1 MVSEESCSTE
11 GEIYVDKGIINNNYW
26 DSSEIKNM
34 SLEDK
39 LSQTFDDINLQLDNN
54 NQDSDKINFVV
65 NLLNDV
71 ISAAVAKAE
80 GETVMTR
87 EKKINSDEKEVREI
101 NRTTSIVI
109 QDWDNEAPVE
119 CKNTFV
125 TLSGLQRS
133 ASERLIRGPRYSDKT
148 TNVHLTTKNNAET
161 NVPKNTKE
169 KKKKKLSFNSLF
181 HINKHKNKDHKIDE
195 EAEKYDSFSQQ
206 LPVFKGGSL
215 GKSKKYAS
223 ALELSSQI
231 SSPKVEKTSFFKK
244 LVTIGDDSSNFL
256 RRSLSFRDVRR
267 KDKVPTREKLSEK
280 KKQEWR
286 QSLQSLVESDTSV
299 SYKDL
304 SFINY
309 DALDEFNYQET
320 VHLRPGVRDN
330 SYIGRSQSMR
340 EKGSPHLKRPPY
352 TRHSSVTPDYRS
364 SLGSI
369 QDFKDTSAVSLPALY
384 HLTQDNGEP
393 PLDRSSPYI
402 ENRRGRPLSI
412 ASDDGRN
419 DHNSFRSNSS
429 GGSVGTYTKL
439 RRHNATRQ
447 KFRHPATFIEN
458 RPRSS
463 DVDDKVR
470 SRSLNH
476 LDSLEMRQAVVSTN
490 ESTLKDSKSEP
501 DCTKPLLPP
510 PAVPG
515 PAIET
520 EPPVRSVTQHDG
532 HAAARKHMLS
542 RSQKSSSECFSVNFE
557 VGDESTWD
565 NELFF
570 PAQRGITLH
579 DSLAKLCEL
588 RNIDLTACD
597 ARLQDKES
605 HTESFILF
613 TQDTANLVGRHVRIT
628 AKDASNKKYYGSF
641 HSNHSRKQ
649 SGNYR
654 PRTSSFFSSSTED
667 QTVISSTLS
676 LHESDQSKKQIKQR
690 LTAFFGNSKDTKYEA
705 LIEQLDRYTRQ
716 GIPQNVDYPQGQCE
730 SIDALYKLEDDWRD
744 IITEYSELND
754 RQQQQ
759 QTALW
764 ELIKTEVAYIKT
776 LKVVTDLFLGCLRD
790 LQSKNLF
797 KEIDTEKLF
806 SNITEIL
813 GANVIFWRNTLFPL
827 VRDMRK
833 YKRPACLENMLEGFS
848 KLHDMFQPYFKYCAE
863 QSRCQHYC
871 RENLES
877 EVFTAYLTWCESQKD
892 CNRLR
897 LMDILVQPMQRLTKY
912 GLLLKAILKNTDE
925 DVEKESLQS
934 MIKMVDDFVNSVNS
948 SLKHRQDKERL
959 KGIIAR
965 IESYDIVDSKDDD
978 IERILKREKSFT
990 QLDLTRPMLSCPP
1003 ERKRHLLLEGDLKLK
1018 DSGASKIEVHCF
1030 LLTDMLLICKPSTKK
1045 GGATMRVIRQPYLV
1059 DRLVIQEL
1067 NRETPSLAVIY
1078 RNEFDMAVA
1087 AFILQNND
1095 AKKLKGWKE
1104 GIAKAQYLYNQAK
1117 QMTYVAD
1124 ESLDADYNLEYNLE
1138 GDFHSLQL
1146 APRSPMATSSR
1157 ASRVSSL
1164 AHSHSGSVEMNDQSS
1179 VGSTKEQSRGVSI
1192 ENENRTGSISSDE
1205 GVQPLP
1211 ADAKS
1216 PGSQKNS
1223 LKNRLFHKTPNT
1235 LSVQPVGSLGQSL
1248 PNLTLGSPNIGSGL
1262 SLNLHQNTLSV
1273 PSNKNGNHLLSP
1285 THRGISYPPPSPTRG
1300 NLRRSLA
1307 ISQSKNPPLIKTRQ
1321 VNSAS
1326 SVSSSQVPTSFD
1338 FDVPV
1343 IAGASKSEENCESF
1357 SRGQHRQ
1364 AVKRTHRYH
1373 TAGLVD
1379 DIKKNDSR
1387 DASIHK
1393 RLSWN
1398 CTTQDQ
1404 REPNEDQ
1411 T

>member
-1 MVSEESCSTE
+1 MVSERALGSKVGSDGRRISARGDFFILAGNKKMPLEALDE
-11 GEIYVDKGIINNNYW
+11 DKNLRDAFIGNIIN
-26 DSSEIKNM
+26 E
-34 SLEDK
+34 
-39 LSQTFDDINLQLDNN
+39 
-54 NQDSDKINFVV
+54 
-65 NLLNDV
+65 LLN
-71 ISAAVAKAE
+71 AAVTKAE
-80 GETVMTR
+80 GVSVISRNRRLNET
-87 EKKINSDEKEVREI
+87 ENLVRNV
-101 NRTTSIVI
+101 NRTTSIVV
-109 QDWDNEAPVE
+109 QDWDDDNLVE
-119 CKNTFV
+119 CCNGFAK
-125 TLSGLQRS
+125 GLQRS
-133 ASERLIRGPRYSDKT
+133 VSERVIRPQVPDENSNTSTLNRHSLDVNDK
-148 TNVHLTTKNNAET
+148 KDI
-161 NVPKNTKE
+161 KQ
-169 KKKKKLSFNSLF
+169 KKKKRLSFSSIF
-181 HINKHKNKDHKIDE
+181 HINKHKHKEHKIE
-195 EAEKYDSFSQQ
+195 EDSESYDTVSHT
-206 LPVFKGGSL
+206 LPNFPTPL
-215 GKSKKYAS
+215 TKSRKYAS
-223 ALELSSQI
+223 ALELGAQNSAMT
-231 SSPKVEKTSFFKK
+231 KVEKPSLFKK
-244 LVTIGDDSSNFL
+244 LASIGDESSSFL
-256 RRSLSFRDVRR
+256 KRSLSFRDVR
-267 KDKVPTREKLSEK
+267 KREKTPSREVLSEK
-280 KKQEWR
+280 KMQEWR
-286 QSLQSLVESDTSV
+286 QSLQSLVESDISV

-309 DALDEFNYQET
+309 DALNEFNYTEP
-320 VHLRPGVRDN
+320 VHLNPGKTEN
-330 SYIGRSQSMR
+330 GFIGRTQSLR
-340 EKGSPHLKRPPY
+340 EKGSPHLRKPVLY
-352 TRHSSVTPDYRS
+352 TRHTSITPDYRS
-364 SLGSI
+364 SIGSI
-369 QDFKDTSAVSLPALY
+369 QDLVDSPAISLPSLHNAARE
-384 HLTQDNGEP
+384 TSEP
-393 PLDRSSPYI
+393 HSSDLLADRPSNDDISGTG
-402 ENRRGRPLSI
+402 NRRFRESSV
-412 ASDDGRN
+412 ASEDGRLDN
-419 DHNSFRSNSS
+419 DSFRSNSS
-429 GGSVGTYTKL
+429 GGSSTGSYVKL

-447 KFRHPATFIEN
+447 KIRHPATFIGT
-458 RPRSS
+458 RSRGE
-463 DVDDKVR
+463 DHTVR

-476 LDSLEMRQAVVSTN
+476 LDSLEMRQSVVSTAD
-490 ESTLKDSKSEP
+490 SALKDSKSEP
-501 DCTKPLLPP
+501 DCTRPILPP
-510 PAVPG
+510 PGALPSSNAASDNSAVV
-515 PAIET
+515 A
-520 EPPVRSVTQHDG
+520 TQQQ
-532 HAAARKHMLS
+532 AQSAARKHMLS

-588 RNIDLTACD
+588 RNIDLSVCD
-597 ARLQDKES
+597 ARLQDKENNL
-605 HTESFILF
+605 ESFISF
-613 TQDTANLVGRHVRIT
+613 SHDTANLVGRHVRIT
-628 AKDASNKKYYGSF
+628 AKDTSNKKLQGSF

-649 SGNYR
+649 SGSYR

-667 QTVISSTLS
+667 QNVVSSTLS
-676 LHESDQSKKQIKQR
+676 LHDSDQSKKQIKQR
-690 LTAFFGNSKDTKYEA
+690 ITAFFGNSKDTKYEA
-705 LIEQLDRYTRQ
+705 LIEQLDRYSRH
-716 GIPQNVDYPQGQCE
+716 GPPQNVDYQQGQCE

-744 IITEYSELND
+744 IISDYSDLND
-754 RQQQQ
+754 RHQQQ

-790 LQSKNLF
+790 LQMKNLF

-833 YKRPACLENMLEGFS
+833 YKRPSCIENMLEGFS
-848 KLHDMFQPYFKYCAE
+848 KLDDTFKPYYKYCAE

-925 DVEKESLQS
+925 DVEKESLHT
-934 MIKMVDDFVNSVNS
+934 MIKMVDDFVNNVNT
-948 SLKHRQDKERL
+948 SLKCRQDKERL

-965 IESYDIVDSKDDD
+965 IESYDIVESKDDD
-978 IERILKREKSFT
+978 IERILRREKSFT
-990 QLDLTRPMLSCPP
+990 QLDLTRPMLGCPP

-1030 LLTDMLLICKPSTKK
+1030 LLTDMLLVCKPSTKK
-1045 GGATMRVIRQPYLV
+1045 GVATMRVIRQPYLV
-1059 DRLVIQEL
+1059 DHLVVQEL
-1067 NRETPSLAVIY
+1067 TRETPSLAVIY
-1078 RNEFDMAVA
+1078 RNEFDMAVS

-1095 AKKLKGWKE
+1095 VKKVKGWKE
-1104 GIAKAQYLYNQAK
+1104 GIAKAQLLYAQAK
-1117 QMTYVAD
+1117 QTSYMGD
-1124 ESLDADYNLEYNLE
+1124 ESLDAEYSLEYNLE
-1138 GDFHSLQL
+1138 NDFHSLQL
-1146 APRSPMATSSR
+1146 APRSPMASSSR

-1179 VGSTKEQSRGVSI
+1179 AGSAKEPSRGVSI
-1192 ENENRTGSISSDE
+1192 ENENRTGSMSSDE
-1205 GVQPLP
+1205 GLQQLP
-1211 ADAKS
+1211 SDGKTS
-1216 PGSQKNS
+1216 GSQKSS

-1248 PNLTLGSPNIGSGL
+1248 PNLTLGSPNVGSGL
-1262 SLNLHQNTLSV
+1262 SLNLQQNTLSV
-1273 PSNKNGNHLLSP
+1273 PGNKNGGQLLSP

-1321 VNSAS
+1321 VNSAC

-1343 IAGASKSEENCESF
+1343 IAGISSEDYESF

-1364 AVKRTHRYH
+1364 AMKRSQRYH

-1387 DASIHK
+1387 DTSIHK

-1404 REPNEDQ
+1404 REPTEDQ